1 MSVDC
6 TAKIVYGWLIDND
19 ESYDYNERMRA
30 RNMDTSDYFQCI
42 NAYSHDTDYVYG
54 IEIMRSN
61 YIQFIEYDMISPNA
75 WEDDDDWVEC
85 QLQFKEDFP
94 DKYNNLK
101 PGFFLVCNWW

>member
-19 ESYDYNERMRA
+19 EAYDYNERMRA

-61 YIQFIEYDMISPNA
+61 YPCIITNKAFNSY
-75 WEDDDDWVEC
+75 
-85 QLQFKEDFP
+85 LF
-94 DKYNNLK
+94 
-101 PGFFLVCNWW
+101 VCGSVII